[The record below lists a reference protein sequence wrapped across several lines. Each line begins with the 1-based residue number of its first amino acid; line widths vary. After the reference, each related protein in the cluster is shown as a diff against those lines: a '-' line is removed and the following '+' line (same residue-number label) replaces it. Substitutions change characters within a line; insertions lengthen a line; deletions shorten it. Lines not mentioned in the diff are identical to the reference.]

1 MCTNFV
7 PSRGSVLNE
16 QFGVTEPD
24 IAFRDEA
31 YPGYLAPMIRGGD
44 DQQRHCDAAIF
55 GLIPS
60 WSKDGKNYRFC
71 YNARSETVAEKP
83 SFRSAWRKRRFCVIP
98 VQAFYEP
105 SYESGRAVRWR
116 IEQSNSEPM
125 ALAGIWEAWKRPDPI
140 SPTNGK
146 RPGPADLDL
155 LSEHSNDAWAL
166 SFSLL
171 TVNADEH
178 PTMRQF
184 HRKENEKRSVVL
196 LAPDALDIWLGS
208 DQRSIDHWPQ
218 ILEASRLIEL
228 RSFENPKPPK
238 APKPRP
244 PKPTR
249 RLL

>member
-16 QFGVTEPD
+16 RFGVTEPD
-24 IAFRDEA
+24 VKFREEA
-31 YPGYLAPMIRGGD
+31 YPGYLAPIIRHGAD
-44 DQQRHCDAAIF
+44 SQRLCEAAIF

-71 YNARSETVAEKP
+71 YNARSETVAQKP
-83 SFRSAWRKRRFCVIP
+83 SFRNAWRKRQFCVVP

-116 IEQSNSEPM
+116 IEQANDEPM
-125 ALAGIWEAWKRPDPI
+125 ALAGIWESWRRPAASD
-140 SPTNGK
+140 NGK
-146 RPGPADLDL
+146 RPGPIDLDL
-155 LSEHSNDAWAL
+155 QPEKDWAS

-171 TVNADEH
+171 TFNADEH

-184 HRKENEKRSVVL
+184 HRHDDEKRSVVL
-196 LAPDALDIWLGS
+196 LSPDAVDVWLNS
-208 DQRSIDHWPQ
+208 DDHSVDHWPQ
-218 ILEASRLIEL
+218 ILKASNAIEL
-228 RSFENPKPPK
+228 RSF
-238 APKPRP
+238 ASPKPRKATAPLP

-249 RLL
+249 RLF